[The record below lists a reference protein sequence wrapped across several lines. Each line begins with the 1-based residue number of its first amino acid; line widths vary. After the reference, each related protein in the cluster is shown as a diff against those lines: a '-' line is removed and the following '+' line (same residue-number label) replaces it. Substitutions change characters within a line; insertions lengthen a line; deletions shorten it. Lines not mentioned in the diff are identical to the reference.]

1 MCFAHA
7 SPNQHH
13 PPPPPAPLPPTPFQ
27 IKKRGGGGGQ
37 RKRKKERVLSS
48 KDKWRGLLTHF
59 SLLAWQVEYA
69 CDQDYELTGDTE
81 RTCEADGAWSGED
94 PVCTAITCEP
104 PPNIDNGRYS
114 YKDLKVWERER
125 ERESERERGGRGG

>member
-1 MCFAHA
+1 M
-7 SPNQHH
+7 
-13 PPPPPAPLPPTPFQ
+13 
-27 IKKRGGGGGQ
+27 
-37 RKRKKERVLSS
+37 LSS

-59 SLLAWQVEYA
+59 SLLTWQVEYA

-125 ERESERERGGRGG
+125 ERESEREVGRGRERERERERERIHARLRSILHE